1 MKLTATCSICKKVGT
16 YETSKEEN
24 VNLKNY
30 WSYGNKAGYLHELF
44 PNIPAWIRSGAIDTR
59 SNGFCICPEC
69 SG

>member
-1 MKLTATCSICKKVGT
+1 MKLTVTCSICKKVGT

-24 VNLKNY
+24 VNLKKY
-30 WSYGNKAGYLHELF
+30 WSYGNKARYLQELF
-44 PNIPAWIRSGAIDTR
+44 PNIPAWIRSGMIDTR